1 MPDISGIADLLFTER
16 FSLLFIEN
24 SIADYGK
31 KDRNL
36 AMNGNRKPENGE
48 KMSINISCNRNSKA
62 CIIKTKR
69 KTCFIQKNVQP
80 CQAAS
85 DSIYKLQ
92 FIRFKNRGFIYER
105 KI

>member
-1 MPDISGIADLLFTER
+1 ME
-16 FSLLFIEN
+16 
-24 SIADYGK
+24 K
-31 KDRNL
+31 KDRNFAVIWCRVL
-36 AMNGNRKPENGE
+36 YRMRIADICLTISEDVE

-62 CIIKTKR
+62 CIIRAKQK
-69 KTCFIQKNVQP
+69 KLHSKNVQP

>member
-31 KDRNL
+31 KRQKL
-36 AMNGNRKPENGE
+36 CKPENGE

>member
-1 MPDISGIADLLFTER
+1 ME
-16 FSLLFIEN
+16 
-24 SIADYGK
+24 K
-31 KDRNL
+31 KDRNF

-62 CIIKTKR
+62 CIIRTKR

-80 CQAAS
+80 S